1 MTVYDAAFVNTEL
14 SKPTSIF
21 GLKLW
26 VVIGIF
32 VGAVIVVILFLLSLC
47 ITAARRRSTTKRH
60 HRAGKIS
67 GAAELTPVVS
77 KEIQEIVHDS
87 HPDQRPVVPQ
97 VWYIYKYVLEILM
110 CSSSSKICYLI
121 GFLSFH
127 AVCYMMIGKDWL
139 ILVVMNP
146 PAEIFELILQVF

>member
-21 GLKLW
+21 GLRLW

-47 ITAARRRSTTKRH
+47 ITASRRRSTSKLR
-60 HRAGKIS
+60 RPGKVS

-87 HPDQRPVVPQ
+87 HPDQRPLVPQ
-97 VWYIYKYVLEILM
+97 ARYIHKY
-110 CSSSSKICYLI
+110 CFKFY
-121 GFLSFH
+121 
-127 AVCYMMIGKDWL
+127 
-139 ILVVMNP
+139 
-146 PAEIFELILQVF
+146 EIFFLFYSIIRSVFFFSFGKKKEKKKSVCF